1 MLKRKIETRV
11 DGERKWPYTP
21 DELIEMLDR
30 GLLKEIFTA
39 CDVTLSLYPHRASLK
54 NMPDHKH
61 HIHLSTLHQHRKKSR
76 SIMLSMLQ

>member
-30 GLLKEIFTA
+30 GLKEIYN
-39 CDVTLSLYPHRASLK
+39 VIYASMNLAYK
-54 NMPDHKH
+54 VNEYG
-61 HIHLSTLHQHRKKSR
+61 RVC
-76 SIMLSMLQ
+76 